1 VEVCGTRGALCGGR
15 ARGGEG
21 ECPEWPLYPSQA
33 NSRKLSRILCCPYS
47 CFEIVKMTK
56 IEKSHFTKKI
66 IRTTADSVL
75 FPSAVR
81 GLKVSLSAFP
91 DSFFFQS
98 QSQRMT
104 LPPESTRV
112 KIVTGVHFLPET
124 HQKL

>member
-1 VEVCGTRGALCGGR
+1 MKKDTLKWNHFKAITNQADEAL
-15 ARGGEG
+15 
-21 ECPEWPLYPSQA
+21 
-33 NSRKLSRILCCPYS
+33 
-47 CFEIVKMTK
+47 
-56 IEKSHFTKKI
+56 EKS
-66 IRTTADSVL
+66 
-75 FPSAVR
+75 
-81 GLKVSLSAFP
+81 SAFP